1 MKNRIDSWSRFLIAH
16 KPPHAAPNKGGTR
29 RTWPREASLLCA
41 CSRRAQRARLRTAR
55 QQSNSLSPWVA
66 RLTPRPFCA
75 SSLIAV
81 ALFAAAARLD
91 AQVGTQT
98 AGQQTVAS
106 QLPLSG
112 RGASSGSVAATESPI
127 PGTTSSVNTIN
138 TSVQATGSYAGSAN
152 STAIPFSGK
161 LSFQD
166 AIRRGLQY
174 NLGAVGLTN
183 AVRQANGQSRV
194 ARSVLLPNLN
204 ATLSETVQQTDLQAL
219 GLRLSSPFPGFSL
232 PTIVGPF
239 NYFDLRARLSQTVAD
254 MTALNN
260 YRSSKETV
268 KADQFSMRDARDLV
282 VLAVG
287 GAYLQV
293 IAAQARV
300 QSARAQLETA
310 EVEYKQASEK
320 RSAGVL
326 ALTDLNRSE
335 VQLLTTRERVVSLEN
350 DDAKQKINLARLVG
364 LPATDRFDISDSI
377 PFSSA
382 PPMEVEAALRQA
394 LSQRPDLQAA
404 QAQIRAAKFTHSAA
418 RAERLP
424 SLSLN
429 ADYGAIGTN
438 PAESHGT
445 FSVVGTL
452 RVPVWL
458 GGRTE
463 GDIEQADAALEQ
475 RKAELEDVRG
485 HIENDVRTAFLDLQ
499 AASEQVEVARRN
511 LEVTRQTLDLTQQRV
526 DAGVAEYVEMIQ
538 AREAVASADL
548 DYINSVF
555 SHNVAKLSL
564 ARAIGGAA
572 ENLPMFFGRN

>member
-1 MKNRIDSWSRFLIAH
+1 MTKLMRKCVDSWSRFLLVVAFGAGAANL
-16 KPPHAAPNKGGTR
+16 HAQTGG
-29 RTWPREASLLCA
+29 
-41 CSRRAQRARLRTAR
+41 
-55 QQSNSLSPWVA
+55 
-66 RLTPRPFCA
+66 
-75 SSLIAV
+75 
-81 ALFAAAARLD
+81 
-91 AQVGTQT
+91 QT
-98 AGQQTVAS
+98 SEQQTVAT

-112 RGASSGSVAATESPI
+112 RGTGNGSVAATQSAI

-138 TSVQATGSYAGSAN
+138 TSVQESGSYAGSA
-152 STAIPFSGK
+152 SSAAIPFSGK
-161 LSFQD
+161 LSFQE
-166 AIRRGLQY
+166 AIQRGLQY
-174 NLGAVGLTN
+174 NLGAIGLN
-183 AVRQANGQSRV
+183 SAMRQASGQSRV

-204 ATLSETVQQTDLQAL
+204 ASLSETVQQTDLAAL
-219 GLRLSSPFPGFSL
+219 GVRFSSPIPGFGI

-254 MTALNN
+254 MTAVNN

-300 QSARAQLETA
+300 ESARAQLETA
-310 EVEYKQASEK
+310 EAEYKQASEK

-326 ALTDLNRSE
+326 ALTDLNRTE
-335 VQLLTTRERVVSLEN
+335 VQLLTTRERVVSLGN

-364 LPATDRFDISDSI
+364 LPATDRFEIADSI
-377 PFSSA
+377 PFSPA
-382 PPMEVEAALRQA
+382 PPMELEAALRQA
-394 LSQRPDLQAA
+394 FSQRPDLQAA
-404 QAQIRAAKFTHSAA
+404 QAQIRAAQYTHSAA

-429 ADYGAIGTN
+429 ADYGVIGTN

-445 FSVVGTL
+445 FAVVGTL
-452 RVPVWL
+452 RVPIWL

-485 HIENDVRTAFLDLQ
+485 HIENDVRSAFLDLQ
-499 AASEQVEVARRN
+499 AAAAQVDVARRN

-526 DAGVAEYVEMIQ
+526 DAGVTEYVEMIQ
-538 AREAVASADL
+538 AREAVASANL

-572 ENLPMFFGRN
+572 ENLPTYFGGLTGPLPRAKSN